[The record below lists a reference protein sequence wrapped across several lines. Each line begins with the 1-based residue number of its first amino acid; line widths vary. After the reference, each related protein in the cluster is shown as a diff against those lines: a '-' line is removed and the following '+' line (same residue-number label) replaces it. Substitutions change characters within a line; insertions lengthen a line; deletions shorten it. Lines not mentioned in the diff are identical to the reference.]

1 MFCYANQLA
10 INEAIM
16 EEEDEEGGGV
26 LLPAAEESALP
37 KSRNRPKRE
46 A

>member
-1 MFCYANQLA
+1 
-10 INEAIM
+10 M
-16 EEEDEEGGGV
+16 EEEEDQDGDGDMLLRTVEE
-26 LLPAAEESALP
+26 PALP